1 MQYRFPSRGGV
12 ARRRYMVSVSYV
24 SLFSRLCLF
33 RQAWSP
39 DQIDTRCPFDK
50 NPFRLAC
57 YLQVPATTWHRRTV
71 RMNRIL
77 PVGRRTK
84 PGIGRRSPQCCH
96 ASRHC
101 SHPPRSCGSIPKVYD
116 FDLSLTMEA
125 NSIYRNCVPHP
136 RPGPTYKQYVHK
148 LAFWQPEVRV
158 TVSRSQHTSPAHTLE
173 STLARHSTTTHEYF
187 DHHAP
192 YFRGSCKKRVEGL
205 IRLKRVFLCCLLQRT
220 RLRRLVEMEI
230 GGAMLP
236 HTSKLAFGGVVKLIV
251 SEAAER
257 KAKRRAAKRQ
267 WVLTVGSRCAAAY
280 SREVRALFFF
290 RPLER
295 CFAPFAP
302 RPFDSKLPGRVESK
316 RQGALTLVCQV
327 SVRGQKCE

>member
-1 MQYRFPSRGGV
+1 MAYAPFVPST
-12 ARRRYMVSVSYV
+12 
-24 SLFSRLCLF
+24 
-33 RQAWSP
+33 P
-39 DQIDTRCPFDK
+39 HP
-50 NPFRLAC
+50 P
-57 YLQVPATTWHRRTV
+57 
-71 RMNRIL
+71 RI
-77 PVGRRTK
+77 PPGRRTK